1 MGSRT
6 LLGVAGWLTAALV
19 AVVVGLAAVR
29 LIGEGLQGSAPPA
42 LSAAEVADAL
52 ASAPA
57 APTSAPASTPG
68 SAPSS
73 APASAGPTSAA
84 PTTVAAGTQTFDTP
98 GGLVTARCAAGV
110 VTIAGTSP
118 AQGWGTHEVEDG
130 ADEAEVDFRSGRRR
144 VEVTVTCGAD
154 GRPVA
159 RTEDKS
165 DDD

>member
-6 LLGVAGWLTAALV
+6 LLGVGGWLAAALV

-29 LIGEGLQGSAPPA
+29 LIGEGLQPSAPPA
-42 LSAAEVADAL
+42 LSAAEVAEAL
-52 ASAPA
+52 AA
-57 APTSAPASTPG
+57 APPPPAPSATP
-68 SAPSS
+68 SPAPSS
-73 APASAGPTSAA
+73 SPSATATAP
-84 PTTVAAGTQTFDTP
+84 AGTQTFATR
-98 GGLVTARCAAGV
+98 GGLVTARCAGGV

-118 AQGWGTHEVEDG
+118 AQGWSTHEVEDG
-130 ADEAEVDFRSGRRR
+130 GDDAEVDFRSGRQR

-159 RTEDKS
+159 RTEDRS